1 MRREI
6 SIIRTSVIFELLNSK
21 PRDRDLMMQTSRHAS
36 FKDQLLSSDCPW
48 FCTRPCQNHRC
59 LTTFRSTLDNPVI
72 HTCFAISASSRA
84 TSGFGSCKPFEV
96 AALAS
101 SFTLPLILWAD
112 SNCRFNS
119 HNTDTW
125 GCHLDA
131 AAPLALILCTS
142 SACE

>member
-1 MRREI
+1 M
-6 SIIRTSVIFELLNSK
+6 SVIFAPLNSK
-21 PRDRDLMMQTSRHAS
+21 PRNRDLMMQTSRHAS

-48 FCTRPCQNHRC
+48 SYTQPCQNHRY
-59 LTTFRSTLDNPVI
+59 LTTLCSTLNDIPVI
-72 HTCFAISASSRA
+72 HTCFAISASNRA

-112 SNCRFNS
+112 TNCRFNS
-119 HNTDTW
+119 RNTDTW
-125 GCHLDA
+125 GCQIDG